1 MDDEV
6 PEDLEEGLLSGVKS
20 LFIRKRAKKEAV
32 EAEENK
38 TEAKDSAW
46 KGGMN
51 K

>member
-6 PEDLEEGLLSGVKS
+6 PEDSEESLLSGVKS
-20 LFIRKRAKKEAV
+20 LFTRKKVKKEAI